1 MATGT
6 LSDFVIYNDEF
17 QNGQFETLQQNLAVF
32 NEASGGAI
40 TLTNRSLQGH
50 YAREAF
56 IREAGTFVARRDPSS
71 VAAVTDSPL
80 QQAESVS
87 VKLNRR
93 FGPVSQTRD
102 AWRKIASD
110 PQTLSFILGQRF
122 ASDKT
127 HDQINRAIMA
137 LVASIGS
144 NNNATTGVVEN
155 PAAAGSNN
163 SITHAHMIASLARFG
178 DAGDRITAWVMHS
191 RQWYDLLKGAVA
203 DKITDVAN
211 VAIFNAQI
219 GSLNRRVIVTDSTAL
234 TGTVAGTGGYAYYN
248 VLGLTANAVS
258 VIDSEEDS
266 VVADTVTGLAN
277 IVDRVQ
283 GEFAYN
289 VNVKGYAYQTAAGTN
304 PDDATLGAT
313 ASWAKVSN
321 DNKNTAGVLLRVRA
335 AA

>member
-6 LSDFVIYNDEF
+6 LSDFVVYDDQF
-17 QNGQFETLQQNLAVF
+17 QSGQFETLQQSLAVF
-32 NEASGGAI
+32 NDASGGAI

-50 YAREAF
+50 YARDAF
-56 IREAGTFVARRDPSS
+56 IKEAGTFVARRDPTS

-80 QQAESVS
+80 QQAENLN

-102 AWRKIASD
+102 AWRKIATD

-122 ASDKT
+122 ASDKV

-137 LVASIGS
+137 VVAAMAG
-144 NNNATTGVVEN
+144 NDNATTGVVEN
-155 PAAAGSNN
+155 PAASGSAN
-163 SITHAHMIASLARFG
+163 SVSHAHMIAALARFG

-234 TGTVAGTGGYAYYN
+234 TGTVAGTGGYDYYN
-248 VLGLTANAVS
+248 VLGLTANAVA
-258 VIDSEEDS
+258 VMDSEEDS
-266 VVADTVTGLAN
+266 IVADTITGLQN

-289 VNVKGYAYQTAAGTN
+289 IGVKGYAYQTAAGAN
-304 PDDATLGAT
+304 PDDSTLGAT
-313 ASWAKVSN
+313 ASWAKVAA